1 MEPLLKARD
10 RLIVALDVPTIDEA
24 ISVVEKL
31 DNVSFFKIGLRLYMA
46 GAMSGKLAT
55 LVDLLKPHGR
65 IFFDLK
71 FPGDIDTTI
80 ATVVG
85 DYKTSPHVKF
95 ITLNEFMP
103 AAAIRAARLARGASS
118 TPKLLMVPYLSS
130 LDGSADLQQIYRE
143 KHFETFLLGRANTAI
158 DNGCDGLIASGDAIA
173 LFRRAYP
180 KASGVVIVSPAIRPA
195 GASTDEHKRFTTP
208 TQAIRLGADYLV
220 VGRPILKD
228 PDPRKAAQ
236 RIIDEIDSALTTGP
250 GNVAKGRMRSARAS
264 AVGRPALA

>member
-1 MEPLLKARD
+1 MEQLKARD
-10 RLIVALDVPTIDEA
+10 RLIVALDVPSIDEA

-55 LVDLLKPHGR
+55 LVDRLRPHGQ

-80 ATVVG
+80 ATVVA
-85 DYKTSPHVKF
+85 DYKNSPHVKF
-95 ITLNEFMP
+95 LTLNEFMP
-103 AAAIRAARLARGASS
+103 AGAIRAARLARGDSP

-130 LDGSADLQQIYRE
+130 LDGSADLQQIYGE
-143 KHFETFLLGRANTAI
+143 KDFETFLLKRANTAI
-158 DNGCDGLIASGDAIA
+158 ENGCDGLIASGDAIA

-180 KASGVVIVSPAIRPA
+180 KTSGVLIVSPGIRPV
-195 GASTDEHKRFTTP
+195 GTPTDDHKRFTTP

-220 VGRPILKD
+220 VGRPSLKA
-228 PDPRKAAQ
+228 PDPREAAQ
-236 RIIDEIDSALTTGP
+236 RIIGEIETGLTSTP
-250 GNVAKGRMRSARAS
+250 GNHANGPRMFSWPAR
-264 AVGRPALA
+264 V